1 VEVIGSIPIGGFGWF
16 AAFGYDLAGDQQLV
30 IA

>member
-1 VEVIGSIPIGGFGWF
+1 VDVIGSIPIGGLVVYERSC
-16 AAFGYDLAGDQQLV
+16 YDLAGDQQLV